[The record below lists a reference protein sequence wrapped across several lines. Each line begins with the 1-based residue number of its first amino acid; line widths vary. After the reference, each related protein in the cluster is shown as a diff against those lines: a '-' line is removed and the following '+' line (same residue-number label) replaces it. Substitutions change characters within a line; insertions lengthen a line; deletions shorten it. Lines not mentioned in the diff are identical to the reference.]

1 MGSGKW
7 PSFLDIERNH
17 GRHRP
22 GAAAVSLSFRKD
34 REMDARQLGKEGPQV
49 SALGLG
55 CMRMT
60 AMRGVDSGEGD
71 AEAIATTHAALDA
84 GISFLNTGDFYGM
97 GANEMLVGK
106 AIRERRDQAF
116 VSVKFGTLRSP
127 TGAMLGFDCRPQAV
141 KNFCSYSLR
150 RLAVDVID
158 LYQPARVDP
167 NVPIEDTIGAISD
180 LIKEGKVRH
189 LGVSEFNAEQLR
201 RAHAVHPVSA
211 LEIEYSLASRFIED
225 EILPTARELGVGIV
239 AYGVVT
245 QGLLTGAVSAELP
258 PGDVRRMFPRFQG
271 ENLQQNLMAVTA
283 LRRVAE
289 AKGKTLAQVAIAWV
303 LAQGRDIVPLI
314 GMSSRPRVPEN
325 LAALDVDLTDGDLE
339 KLDTAF
345 APGAIAGYRYPEG
358 ARSTVAS

>member
-1 MGSGKW
+1 MVTTVLVPPQST
-7 PSFLDIERNH
+7 
-17 GRHRP
+17 
-22 GAAAVSLSFRKD
+22 LSHRKD
-34 REMDARQLGKEGPQV
+34 CEMDVRQLGREGPQV

-60 AMRGVDSGEGD
+60 AMRGVDTGEGD
-71 AEAIATTHAALDA
+71 AEAIATIHAALDA
-84 GISFLNTGDFYGM
+84 GIQLLDTGDFYGM
-97 GANEMLVGK
+97 GANEMLVGR
-106 AIRERRDQAF
+106 AIKDRRDQVF
-116 VSVKFGTLRSP
+116 LSVKFGALRSP
-127 TGAMLGFDCRPQAV
+127 TGATLGFDCRPQAV

-180 LIKEGKVRH
+180 LIKDGKVRC

-258 PGDVRRMFPRFQG
+258 PDDVRSMFPRFQG
-271 ENLQQNLMAVTA
+271 DNLQKNLTAVAA
-283 LRRVAE
+283 LRKIAE

-303 LAQGRDIVPLI
+303 LAQGRDIIPLI
-314 GMSSRPRVPEN
+314 GMSNRSRMPEN
-325 LAALDVDLTDGDLE
+325 LAALEVELTDGDLE
-339 KLDTAF
+339 KLDAAF